1 MLLNIV
7 FLIYLFYRD
16 TLTERDSTRKE
27 SYERKRVRH
36 FVVRRF
42 LNQTFYTG
50 EDGTKLHQ
58 YQLPYKTMLPL
69 QIFVPRNLG
78 TPPETR
84 RELSPSCLRSG
95 GDSEK
100 SWSRKR
106 VVWSGVEDVIQP
118 ESTEFRV
125 RRLVSPARDLARD
138 VQRTWRKTCKTAPQS
153 ALLNIWLVGRC
164 WLICCIRDCDNSSCR
179 KTNQNFIISI
189 NWYSEVSV

>member
-1 MLLNIV
+1 MCLLCKLFLTETYTCRDLGFFADYYDDSWLYYCYIILLLLLLLNIV

-27 SYERKRVRH
+27 SYKRKRVRH

-69 QIFVPRNLG
+69 QIFVPRNLS
-78 TPPETR
+78 TPPEAR

-100 SWSRKR
+100 SWSRKG
-106 VVWSGVEDVIQP
+106 VVWAGVEDVIQP

-125 RRLVSPARDLARD
+125 STLVSPARDLTRD
-138 VQRTWRKTCKTAPQS
+138 VQRT
-153 ALLNIWLVGRC
+153 
-164 WLICCIRDCDNSSCR
+164 
-179 KTNQNFIISI
+179 
-189 NWYSEVSV
+189 